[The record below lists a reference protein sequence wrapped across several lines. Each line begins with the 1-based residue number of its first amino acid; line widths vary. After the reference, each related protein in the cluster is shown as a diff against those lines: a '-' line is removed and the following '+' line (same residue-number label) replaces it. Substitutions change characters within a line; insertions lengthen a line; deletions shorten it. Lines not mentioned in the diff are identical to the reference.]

1 MQLKG
6 IVQSV
11 KALDGFGH
19 IELDV
24 DVLKSGELEQAAQI
38 LDFRVVHIQPAQLG
52 VIRRKELQR
61 LGRVEIAAACEGI
74 DLCVRE
80 RRDPDGGVGVAEIG
94 VADALDGAEGR
105 KIVGIQVEVVDAD
118 AETVLLAGLAEITVC
133 QGRQIVDAGVGDVDP
148 AQLAEIL
155 NPPDRVDLRAP

>member
-1 MQLKG
+1 M
-6 IVQSV
+6 
-11 KALDGFGH
+11 
-19 IELDV
+19 
-24 DVLKSGELEQAAQI
+24 
-38 LDFRVVHIQPAQLG
+38 
-52 VIRRKELQR
+52 
-61 LGRVEIAAACEGI
+61 
-74 DLCVRE
+74 RE

-155 NPPDRVDLRAP
+155 NPPDRVDLRALEVEEAQALQREDSGRILERRAELGV